1 MKVLI
6 FEDEPETADMLIRL
20 LDQYDKNIRV
30 IDVIGSVE
38 AGIQWFKHHTLPDL
52 IFQDIRLSDGDCFRI
67 YEAVHVPT
75 PVIFTTAYSS
85 YAIQSFR
92 VNNIEYL
99 LKPYDFKVLKQ
110 AIDKFKA
117 VKAYHVPLENNL
129 IREILSERKVLPRQR
144 ILIRKGDNYNTIRC
158 NDLVCF
164 YSEDGLTFALTQ
176 ENKKLIVDESLTTLE
191 KELDS
196 ALFFRINRKFIV
208 HIDHI
213 IKISQ
218 WFNKRLKLNLSVNVE
233 GDVLVSRERVTK
245 FKQWLNK

>member
-6 FEDEPETADMLIRL
+6 FEDESETADMLIRL
-20 LDQYDKNIRV
+20 LDQYDKNIKV

-67 YEAVHVPT
+67 YEEVHVPT

-85 YAIQSFR
+85 YAIQSFK

-99 LKPYDFKVLKQ
+99 LKPYDFKDLKQ

-117 VKAYHVPLENNL
+117 VKAYHAPVENSL
-129 IREILSERKVLPRQR
+129 IREILEERKAVPRQR
-144 ILIRKGDNYNTIRC
+144 ILIRKGDSYHAIKC

-164 YSEDGLTFALTQ
+164 YSEDGLSFALTP
-176 ENKKLIVDESLTTLE
+176 ENKKLIVDESLSTLE
-191 KELDS
+191 QELDP
-196 ALFFRINRKFIV
+196 AIFFRINRKYVV
-208 HIDHI
+208 HIEHI
-213 IKISQ
+213 KKISQ
-218 WFNKRLKLNLSVNVE
+218 WFNNRLKLELSVNIDGE
-233 GDVLVSRERVTK
+233 VLVSRERVGA
-245 FKQWLNK
+245 FKAWLNQ